1 MDTNIKYLIEEIQK
15 FNPVEYQDNNIIDSD
30 TVSNIS
36 DITPKNEDELK
47 EIITQRLKENIEYPD
62 FSGINTKRIK
72 DMGDLFS
79 EGAFNDINIDVS
91 KIKRI
96 DLSEWDT
103 TNVTNMDYMFYG
115 CSGLSEINLTGK
127 FNTSK
132 VKSMQSMFGYCSSLI
147 NIDLSNFDT
156 FNVISM
162 DAMFFDCKS
171 LISLDLSHFNT
182 QNVETFNS
190 MF

>member
-62 FSGINTKRIK
+62 FSDINTKRIK
-72 DMGDLFS
+72 DMSDLFS
-79 EGAFNDINIDVS
+79 EDGFDNINIDVS

-103 TNVTNMDYMFYG
+103 TNVTNMYCMFYG

-182 QNVETFNS
+182 QNVETFSS